1 MPKSALE
8 KAIEKQMKQE
18 KQLAV
23 KRKREEDKRAREA
36 REAARKVA
44 IREQAMTIVNGQP
57 IISGLRIMDDAS
69 EEVFKKILS
78 VYEPNDER
86 FVSGNYEIIPVE
98 YHDSLSVEFEKLSLY
113 GVITSP
119 GVWISGIWEATITPQ
134 GLTYFENK
142 EQALKRHDEER
153 KQMSFGNITNYG
165 NVVFGNV
172 SGSTLTVDN
181 SIHEIER
188 MIDENGGEDAEE
200 LRDLLNEVKELIE
213 NMQSSRSIPKQKK
226 LFQRLNDHVVRHGWF
241 YGAVV
246 QLLGTAAMTMLGAQ

>member
-1 MPKSALE
+1 MPKSAIE
-8 KAIEKQMKQE
+8 KAIEKQMKQD
-18 KQLAV
+18 KQLAA
-23 KRKREEDKRAREA
+23 KRKREEDKRARE
-36 REAARKVA
+36 EAAQARKVA
-44 IREQAMTIVNGQP
+44 IREMAMTIVNGQP
-57 IISGLRIMDDAS
+57 IIGGMRIMDDAS
-69 EEVFKKILS
+69 EEVFKVILS
-78 VYEPNDER
+78 VYKPNDER
-86 FVSGNYEIIPVE
+86 TVRGNYEIIPAA
-98 YHDSLSVEFEKLSLY
+98 YHDSLSLELEKLRLY
-113 GVITSP
+113 GVVSSP
-119 GVWISGIWEATITPQ
+119 CVWISAMWEVTITPQ
-134 GLTYFENK
+134 GITYFENK
-142 EQALKRHDEER
+142 EQALKRHEEEQ

-165 NVVFGNV
+165 NMVFGNV

>member
-1 MPKSALE
+1 MPKSAIE
-8 KAIEKQMKQE
+8 KAIEKQMKQD
-18 KQLAV
+18 KQLAA
-23 KRKREEDKRAREA
+23 KRKREEDKRA

-69 EEVFKKILS
+69 EEVFKIILS
-78 VYEPNDER
+78 AYEPNDER
-86 FVSGNYEIIPVE
+86 FVSGNYEIIPVA
-98 YHDSLSVEFEKLSLY
+98 YHDSLSVEFEKLRLY
-113 GVITSP
+113 GVISSP
-119 GVWISGIWEATITPQ
+119 CVWINAMWEATITPQ
-134 GLTYFENK
+134 GIAYFDNK
-142 EQALKRHDEER
+142 EKALKRHEEEQ
-153 KQMSFGNITNYG
+153 KQMSVGNITNYG
-165 NVVFGNV
+165 NIVFGNV

-213 NMQSSRSIPKQKK
+213 NMQASRSIPKQKK
-226 LFQRLNDHVVRHGWF
+226 LFQRLNDHVVKHGWF

-246 QLLGTAAMTMLGAQ
+246 QLLGASAMTMLGAQ